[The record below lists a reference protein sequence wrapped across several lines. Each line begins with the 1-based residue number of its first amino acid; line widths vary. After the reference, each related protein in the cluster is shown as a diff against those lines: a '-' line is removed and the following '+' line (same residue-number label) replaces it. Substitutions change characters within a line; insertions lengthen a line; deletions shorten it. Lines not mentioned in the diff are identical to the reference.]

1 MCVKYIYT
9 IYIYYVYV
17 YIYIHTIDM
26 YIYILYIWSRSAAR
40 YPVPRWSPLLRSPAP
55 CNAAAS
61 VCASTREDLVT

>member
-1 MCVKYIYT
+1 MCVKYIYILYT
-9 IYIYYVYV
+9 STMYM

-61 VCASTREDLVT
+61 FFASTREDLVT